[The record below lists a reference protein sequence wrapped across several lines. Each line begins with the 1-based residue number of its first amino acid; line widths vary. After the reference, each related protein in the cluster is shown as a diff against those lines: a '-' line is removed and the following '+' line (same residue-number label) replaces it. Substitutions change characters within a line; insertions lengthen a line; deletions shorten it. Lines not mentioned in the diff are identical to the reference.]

1 METATTKNANGKLN
15 DGARNLMDIAL
26 QAMVKAVWVQT
37 NGYENAHTD
46 LAQRLMDVTQSVSD
60 LLREK

>member
-1 METATTKNANGKLN
+1 METTTIKNAKGKLN

-46 LAQRLMDVTQSVSD
+46 IAQRLMDVTQSVSD